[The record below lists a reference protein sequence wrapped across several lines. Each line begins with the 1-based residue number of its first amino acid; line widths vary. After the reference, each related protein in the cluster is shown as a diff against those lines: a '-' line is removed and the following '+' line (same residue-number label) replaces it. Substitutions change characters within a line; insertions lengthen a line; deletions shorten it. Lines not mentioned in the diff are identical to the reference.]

1 MIFQNECS
9 LASTLRLHP
18 RWWFMSWWAQKWGLP
33 TSSNKLGVVRKN
45 HWIMRAFPLC
55 FRIQLLGKRAMNVG
69 ATFRKLRS
77 FARIGD
83 SPIGGTP
90 DTLPFFGLTPP
101 MFGCSHH
108 GVMYIFTH
116 MEIEWNQYVYSNKDY
131 IIIYIYIF
139 IFPCLFG
146 TPRMFGKKRLSDWAP
161 FSLLKRPPSSDRPMA
176 STDPRPGW
184 LMLIAIRWHG
194 KTMLFD

>member
-9 LASTLRLHP
+9 LESTLRLHP

-33 TSSNKLGVVRKN
+33 TNWSSEKII
-45 HWIMRAFPLC
+45 HWIMWAFPLF

-83 SPIGGTP
+83 HGDRASPIGGTP
-90 DTLPFFGLTPP
+90 DTLPFLGLTPP

-131 IIIYIYIF
+131 IYNVWH
-139 IFPCLFG
+139 
-146 TPRMFGKKRLSDWAP
+146 PRMFGKKTLSDWAP

-176 STDPRPGW
+176 FTDPRPGW

>member
-45 HWIMRAFPLC
+45 HRIMRAFPLC

-131 IIIYIYIF
+131 IIIYIHIYLPMFVWHPPDVWQKNAFWLSSLF
-139 IFPCLFG
+139 IAEEAPKFG
-146 TPRMFGKKRLSDWAP
+146 PAHGLY
-161 FSLLKRPPSSDRPMA
+161 RPKA
-176 STDPRPGW
+176 G
-184 LMLIAIRWHG
+184 LIDVNCHKMTR
-194 KTMLFD
+194 

>member
-9 LASTLRLHP
+9 LESTLRLHP

-33 TSSNKLGVVRKN
+33 TNWSSEKII
-45 HWIMRAFPLC
+45 HWIMWACPLF

-83 SPIGGTP
+83 HGDRASPIGGTP
-90 DTLPFFGLTPP
+90 DTLPFLGLTPP

-131 IIIYIYIF
+131 IYIQCLAPPDVWQKNTFWLSSLF
-139 IFPCLFG
+139 IAEEAPKFG
-146 TPRMFGKKRLSDWAP
+146 PAHGLY
-161 FSLLKRPPSSDRPMA
+161 RPKA
-176 STDPRPGW
+176 G
-184 LMLIAIRWHG
+184 LIDVNCHKMTR
-194 KTMLFD
+194 